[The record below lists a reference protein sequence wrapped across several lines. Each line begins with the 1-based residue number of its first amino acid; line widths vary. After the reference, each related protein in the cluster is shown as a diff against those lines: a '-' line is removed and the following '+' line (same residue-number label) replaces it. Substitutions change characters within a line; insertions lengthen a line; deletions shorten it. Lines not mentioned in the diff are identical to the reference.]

1 MIRIAAAALA
11 ATVALAPL
19 AASAAAGDGD
29 ARQDRLQKRAEMM
42 SKRFDK
48 LDKNKDGAVD
58 KAEMEAASKR
68 AFDKADT
75 NKDGVIDEAEAKAIR
90 DRLAERR
97 GDRPAKAN
105 RKDRLARADVDKDGK
120 ITRDEFAA
128 SAAPWLMRADS
139 DKDGRVTKAELDDYV
154 STLQKRAEKAD
165 AKRAA
170 Q

>member
-19 AASAAAGDGD
+19 AASAAAGD

-58 KAEMEAASKR
+58 KTEMEAASAR

-75 NKDGVIDEAEAKAIR
+75 NKDGVIDETEAKAIR
-90 DRLAERR
+90 DRMAERR

-105 RKDRLARADVDKDGK
+105 RKDRLERADVDKDGK

-128 SAAPWLMRADS
+128 SATPWLMRADS
-139 DKDGRVTKAELDDYV
+139 DKDGKVTKAELDEYV
-154 STLQKRAEKAD
+154 GKLQKRADKAD
-165 AKRAA
+165 AKPAA